1 MMLPPPAVSDRHFAA
16 ERCRAARPRPWPGL
30 LALLVVCSG
39 LAPAARHGIA
49 AEPSWLAVSENRR
62 FLVTS
67 DGAPFFWLGD
77 TAWEIFHRLDR
88 EEAARYLEDRAARGF
103 NVIQTV
109 ALAELD
115 GLDAA
120 NPYGHRPL
128 IDDDPTRPDERP
140 GPDNDY
146 WDHVDHVI
154 AQAAAHGL
162 HVALL
167 PTWGDKWTGRHGR
180 KIFTPENARHY
191 GRWLGQRYRDTPH
204 IIWVLGGD
212 RRAEH
217 EWQRAILRAMAAG
230 LAEGDDGRHLITYH
244 PRGGESSSEFFH
256 ADEWLDFN
264 MLQSGHSRS
273 GTNYDMIAHDYA
285 LEPVKPC
292 FDGEPAYEY
301 PADEMPPDRPKNHNG
316 ALEVRRR
323 AYWGVF
329 AGAFGHTYGTHALW
343 QMYDVGREPRW
354 GVMRPWHESL
364 DLPGAR
370 QMVHVKRLMTSRPF
384 LSRIPDQGIVTAASP
399 TAATNRV
406 QATRDGVPD
415 AHDATYLMA
424 YFPGPVTAT
433 IDTGCIA
440 GPRLR
445 GWWFDPRS
453 GAARPLGEMDNT
465 GPREFV
471 PPAGDD
477 GADDGGDWV
486 LVIDDASRDYGPP
499 GGA

>member
-1 MMLPPPAVSDRHFAA
+1 MPSSPPSVRRS
-16 ERCRAARPRPWPGL
+16 L
-30 LALLVVCSG
+30 
-39 LAPAARHGIA
+39 PAARLRLRPAMLMLLVCGGFA
-49 AEPSWLAVSENRR
+49 AAAGRITAADPPWLAISDNGR
-62 FLVTS
+62 FLVTA
-67 DGAPFFWLGD
+67 DGTPFFWLGD

-88 EEAARYLEDRAARGF
+88 EQAARYLEDRAARGF
-103 NVIQTV
+103 TVIQAV
-109 ALAELD
+109 ALAEID
-115 GLDAA
+115 GLDEPNA
-120 NPYGHRPL
+120 YGHRPL

-140 GPDNDY
+140 GPDDDY

-154 AQAAAHGL
+154 AKAASHGL

-167 PTWGDKWTGRHGR
+167 PTWGDKWTGRNGR
-180 KIFTPENARHY
+180 KIFTPDNARQF
-191 GRWLGQRYRDTPH
+191 GRWIGHRYRDAAN
-204 IIWVLGGD
+204 IVWVLGGD
-212 RRAEH
+212 RRADRG
-217 EWQRAILRAMAAG
+217 WQREIIRAMAAG

-264 MLQSGHSRS
+264 LLQSGHSRD

-292 FDGEPAYEY
+292 LDGEPAYEY
-301 PADEMPPDRPKNHNG
+301 PADEMPPDRPQNHNG

-329 AGAFGHTYGTHALW
+329 AGGFGHTYGTHAIW
-343 QMYDVGREPRW
+343 QMHDVGREPLW

-364 DLPGAR
+364 DLPGTR
-370 QMVHVKRLMTSRPF
+370 QMVHLRRLMTSRPF
-384 LSRIPDQGIVTAASP
+384 LTRIPDQGVVTASSA
-399 TAATNRV
+399 TAPAERV
-406 QATRDGVPD
+406 QATRDGRPG
-415 AHDATYLMA
+415 ARDATYLMA
-424 YFPGPVTAT
+424 YFPGPVKAT

-440 GPRLR
+440 APRLR

-453 GAARPLGEMDNT
+453 GAARPLGEIDNA

-477 GADDGGDWV
+477 GGDWV
-486 LVIDDASRDYGPP
+486 LVIDAASREYGPP
-499 GGA
+499 GGS